1 MIYQGALHKMR
12 TELNDPIDYFLT
24 LDDHIIHMNELIN
37 KEISISYLN
46 EIHCIRCGRKT
57 SKSFQQGYCFP
68 CFRTAPETD
77 DCILRP
83 EMCRAQEGISRDMEW
98 SKNNCLQDHI
108 VYLAISSGL
117 KVGVTRLS
125 QVPTRWMDQGASF
138 AIKIAQVPNRNM
150 AGLIEVNLK
159 KHFADKTNWRNMLTN
174 KIDLETKLLEQ
185 KIKSKGFV
193 KKEYAKYFIEDN
205 EIVEINYPVFEYPEK
220 VNSFSFDKEQQIK
233 GKLLGIKGQYLIF
246 NEGRVLNIRK
256 HNGYKVELEY
266 NL

>member
-1 MIYQGALHKMR
+1 MKHEGFLHKMK
-12 TELNDPIDYFLT
+12 TELSDPINYFLT
-24 LDDHIIHMNELIN
+24 LSGHELHMNELIN
-37 KEISISYLN
+37 KEISIRYLN
-46 EIHCIRCGRKT
+46 EIQCIRCGRKT
-57 SKSFQQGYCFP
+57 NKSFQQGFCFP

-83 EMCRAQEGISRDMEW
+83 EMCRAQEGMSRDMEW

-117 KVGVTRLS
+117 KVGVTRLT
-125 QVPTRWMDQGASF
+125 QVPTRWIDQGASF

-159 KHFADKTNWRNMLTN
+159 KHFADKTNWRRMLTN
-174 KIDLETKLLEQ
+174 KIDLETNLLEQ
-185 KIKSKGFV
+185 KNKAKELV
-193 KKEYAKYFIEDN
+193 KKEYQNYFIDDN
-205 EIVEINYPVFEYPEK
+205 EIQEINFPVLEYPEK
-220 VNSFSFDKEQQIK
+220 ANSFSFDKEQKIE

-256 HNGYKVELEY
+256 HNGYKVELEA
-266 NL
+266 